1 MNLHKTV
8 KLRLSH
14 NIMSEVNRNTTL
26 TVLVFLFCAAAAM
39 TLVPHAASRINDLGY
54 NSVCPFA
61 PWSSLAL
68 LLLAG
73 LVWVVRQYL
82 RGR

>member
-1 MNLHKTV
+1 
-8 KLRLSH
+8 
-14 NIMSEVNRNTTL
+14 MSEVNRNTSL
-26 TVLVFLFCAAAAM
+26 LVLVAVFLGGAAI
-39 TLVPHAASRINDLGY
+39 TVVPHSASRINDLGY

-61 PWSSLAL
+61 PWSTLAL